1 VRQITSARGSL
12 DPRDQA
18 DLAASVELAICDAVT
33 DRTANAV
40 AWFRRKYPKGISLVV
55 SGGVAANKRL
65 RRRLTDLADD
75 AGLRFVAPPPE
86 LCTDNGAII
95 AWAGIERLRL
105 GLVDGLDAPVRPRW
119 PLDTDAPPRPGA
131 GVKGWAVGLERD
143 PVKRLAIVGGGA
155 WGTALAMVARRAGS
169 TLRLWARDPDVVAA
183 INQRHQNPLFLPGVT
198 LDPAIT
204 ATTDMAFATER
215 AEAALL
221 VVPAQ
226 FLRGVVQLLGP
237 HLPHGLPLLLCAK
250 GIETSS
256 LKMMSEVVAEI
267 LPASP
272 SAVLSGP
279 TFAAEVAR
287 ELPTAVTIASGDASL
302 GHALIEALGS
312 GRFRP
317 YLSQDLVGAEIG
329 GAVKNVLA
337 IACGIVVG
345 RGLGDNA
352 RASLITR
359 GLAEMIRLGV
369 AKGGR
374 AETFRGLSGLGD
386 LVLTCSSA
394 QSRNFGLGVA
404 LGRGRPLEAAL
415 RGSRSVVEGV
425 ASAASIARA
434 AEGLGIEMPIAAG
447 VDALLHRGEA
457 VDTVI
462 DLLLR
467 RPYRAEQG

>member
-1 VRQITSARGSL
+1 M
-12 DPRDQA
+12 
-18 DLAASVELAICDAVT
+18 
-33 DRTANAV
+33 
-40 AWFRRKYPKGISLVV
+40 
-55 SGGVAANKRL
+55 
-65 RRRLTDLADD
+65 
-75 AGLRFVAPPPE
+75 
-86 LCTDNGAII
+86 
-95 AWAGIERLRL
+95 
-105 GLVDGLDAPVRPRW
+105 
-119 PLDTDAPPRPGA
+119 
-131 GVKGWAVGLERD
+131 
-143 PVKRLAIVGGGA
+143 KRLAIIGGGA
-155 WGTALAMVARRAGS
+155 WGTALAIVARRAGS
-169 TLRLWARDPDVVAA
+169 IPRLWARDPGVVAT
-183 INQRHQNPLFLPGVT
+183 INERHQNPLFLPGVG
-198 LDPAIT
+198 LDAAIT
-204 ATTDMAFATER
+204 ATTDMAVATEG

-226 FLRGVVQLLGP
+226 FLRGVTQALGS
-237 HLPHGLPLLLCAK
+237 HLRRGLPVLLCAK
-250 GIETSS
+250 GMETSS
-256 LKMMSEVVAEI
+256 LKTMSEVTAEI

-287 ELPTAVTIASGDASL
+287 ELPTAVTIASSDASL
-302 GHALIEALGS
+302 GHAFIEALGS
-312 GRFRP
+312 SRFRP
-317 YLSQDLVGAEIG
+317 YLSRDPVGAEIG

-345 RGLGDNA
+345 RNLGDNA

-394 QSRNFGLGVA
+394 QSRNFGLGLA
-404 LGRGRPLEAAL
+404 LGRGQVLDAAL

-425 ASAASIARA
+425 ATAAAIARV
-434 AEGLGIEMPIAAG
+434 AERLGIEMPIAAG

-457 VDTVI
+457 VNAVI
-462 DLLLR
+462 DQLLR